1 MDPITTAII
10 ASLAKLSE
18 PVIKDSYNALKNLIV
33 SKFGKG
39 HDLAKA
45 VEDVEKKPDSV
56 GRKET
61 LREEI
66 AASEI
71 DKDEEILKVANALIE
86 KLKAQPGGQQ
96 VIQQTVSGNQNVFSG
111 TGDVTVHSDPLKE

>member
-33 SKFGKG
+33 NKVGKG
-39 HDLAKA
+39 HDLVKA
-45 VEDVEKKPDSV
+45 VEDVERKPDSG

-66 AASEI
+66 ATSKV
-71 DKDEEILKVANALIE
+71 DQDEEILNVANALIE
-86 KLKAQPGGQQ
+86 KLTAQAGGSQI
-96 VIQQTVSGNQNVFSG
+96 IQQTVTGNKNIFSAS
-111 TGDVTVHSDPLKE
+111 GDVTVRSGE